1 VLRIARNLATG
12 FVDLVDGRS
21 SRMREIEARMDG
33 FNRGHGIGYDRGFD
47 EGWEAAEV
55 VHFGNTVEGGIDQLQ
70 RFANGGAGE

>member
-47 EGWEAAEV
+47 EGWEACEC
-55 VHFGNTVEGGIDQLQ
+55 VHFGDTTQASISRLEQ
-70 RFANGGAGE
+70 FANGEHG

>member
-1 VLRIARNLATG
+1 VLRLARNLAIG
-12 FVDLVDGRS
+12 FADLVDGRS
-21 SRMREIEARMDG
+21 TRMRMVEARMDG

-70 RFANGGAGE
+70 RFANGGEA

>member
-1 VLRIARNLATG
+1 VFGLIRTAATL
-12 FVDLVDGRS
+12 FADFVDGRS
-21 SRMREIEARMDG
+21 SRMREVEARMDG

-70 RFANGGAGE
+70 RFANGGEL